1 MEAEKMGVR
10 KQEQIMKIV
19 ISGII
24 IIVLGVAAVVKNGS
38 DKKKIQQ
45 ADKNIQEVTS
55 SIGK

>member
-1 MEAEKMGVR
+1 MGVR

-38 DKKKIQQ
+38 DKKKVQQ

-55 SIGK
+55 SISK